1 MQWLV
6 ARLRPEAAFG
16 SLPKGDMLFGQ
27 LCWAIRHRF
36 GEARLETLL
45 EGYTDGQ
52 PFLVISDAFPAGFLP
67 RPELPLPGDTPPDQ
81 RKARK
86 RGRYLA
92 SRLFAAPL
100 PAQPAKDEIAESPFE
115 AHPQPHNS
123 ISRLTG
129 TTGNGSDPYQMQR
142 WWWRHHGLDAGGN
155 GPALEIHCL
164 LDTARLSPHDLGTL
178 LEDMGALG
186 FGRDASIGLGRF
198 ALERLDATEPPGAA
212 SGERLLALAADT
224 KARAVTAQ
232 RLATLTQ
239 RQDKDA
245 LHQALRLTADP
256 LERQKLFNRLETLY
270 QQRPAYARAWTYSA
284 PELGRQVILTA
295 EAAPATRKPVE
306 EFCFLRLYDDALP
319 FVDISEAF
327 AQAAYAG
334 RGDQAWKAMAY
345 GEPTLG
351 TLPEDFRLEV
361 MPRMVA
367 ELLYPAPYRDV
378 LVEQARRRNV
388 DPRLLLAIA
397 RQESRFNPG
406 VKSPV
411 GARGMFQFIDTT
423 ADRTAQKLNLTDV
436 TRTDLYEPRFAIQLA
451 AQYVAELFALFPAHP
466 AAVAAAYNGG
476 ETATA
481 RWRARAG
488 NDQARF
494 AAEVGYAETKDYVF
508 KVMTN
513 YRAYRQLFD
522 EDLRPRR
529 A

>member
-1 MQWLV
+1 MASGACCPTIRSRGRPDPKMQWLV

-178 LEDMGALG
+178 LEDMGAFG

-212 SGERLLALAADT
+212 SGERLLALAPSAHAPGT
-224 KARAVTAQ
+224 LIKE
-232 RLATLTQ
+232 ATS
-239 RQDKDA
+239 
-245 LHQALRLTADP
+245 
-256 LERQKLFNRLETLY
+256 Y
-270 QQRPAYARAWTYSA
+270 RPFVRF
-284 PELGRQVILTA
+284 GRHGA
-295 EAAPATRKPVE
+295 EAGQDEKP
-306 EFCFLRLYDDALP
+306 F
-319 FVDISEAF
+319 
-327 AQAAYAG
+327 
-334 RGDQAWKAMAY
+334 
-345 GEPTLG
+345 
-351 TLPEDFRLEV
+351 
-361 MPRMVA
+361 
-367 ELLYPAPYRDV
+367 
-378 LVEQARRRNV
+378 
-388 DPRLLLAIA
+388 
-397 RQESRFNPG
+397 
-406 VKSPV
+406 KSPV
-411 GARGMFQFIDTT
+411 LLMETGAVLAPVAPADDSLFLGRGLGGDGRMSH
-423 ADRTAQKLNLTDV
+423 
-436 TRTDLYEPRFAIQLA
+436 AIPGTVHQ
-451 AQYVAELFALFPAHP
+451 
-466 AAVAAAYNGG
+466 
-476 ETATA
+476 
-481 RWRARAG
+481 
-488 NDQARF
+488 
-494 AAEVGYAETKDYVF
+494 GYAPV
-508 KVMTN
+508 V
-513 YRAYRQLFD
+513 RLA
-522 EDLRPRR
+522 LRG
-529 A
+529 AA